1 MNPSTKPITRREFL
15 VVAGCGCAGLV
26 IAGSGCA
33 RLGQA
38 TVATGIAADACPYG
52 YRFDA
57 YPGQCYR
64 FVDSNGSGYC
74 DFSEPLVTTTTV
86 TTTTVTTTAATGATS
101 ATGSTPAATA
111 TEETRVIL
119 CDRGCSYPGR
129 CGRFTDSDGSGVC
142 DLTEGIVISAS
153 SAATSG
159 VTTGGAAATAT
170 PAATATAS
178 SAATTGATTTAPAVT
193 ATPAATATAA
203 ATAVTLVVLCDRGC
217 RYPGNCGRYTDN
229 NGTGIC
235 DLYEGVPADQ
245 AAAYGGSRGG
255 RGGRGG

>member
-1 MNPSTKPITRREFL
+1 MNPIKQPMTRREFL
-15 VVAGCGCAGLV
+15 IVAGCGCAGLV

-38 TVATGIAADACPYG
+38 TAATSATAATATAADACPYG

-74 DFSEPLVTTTTV
+74 DFSEPLVTTTV
-86 TTTTVTTTAATGATS
+86 TTTTATGTTAAADS
-101 ATGSTPAATA
+101 ATTA
-111 TEETRVIL
+111 TEVTRVIL
-119 CDRGCSYPGR
+119 CDRGCSYPGQ
-129 CGRFTDSDGSGVC
+129 CGRFTDSDGSGIC
-142 DLTEGIVISAS
+142 DLSEGVLISS
-153 SAATSG
+153 STAATGS
-159 VTTGGAAATAT
+159 TASATAT
-170 PAATATAS
+170 PAATTT
-178 SAATTGATTTAPAVT
+178 ATTGAATAATATTA

-217 RYPGNCGRYTDN
+217 HYPGSCGRYTDS

>member
-1 MNPSTKPITRREFL
+1 MNPIKQPMTRREFL
-15 VVAGCGCAGLV
+15 IVAGCGSAGLV

-38 TVATGIAADACPYG
+38 TAATAVTAAAADACPYG

-74 DFSEPLVTTTTV
+74 DFSEPLVTTTV
-86 TTTTVTTTAATGATS
+86 TTTTATGTTAAADS
-101 ATGSTPAATA
+101 ATATTA

-119 CDRGCSYPGR
+119 CDRGCSYPGQ

-142 DLTEGIVISAS
+142 DLSEGVLISS
-153 SAATSG
+153 STAATGS
-159 VTTGGAAATAT
+159 TASATAT
-170 PAATATAS
+170 PAATTTAVTGEATATT
-178 SAATTGATTTAPAVT
+178 ATTA

-217 RYPGNCGRYTDN
+217 HYPGSCGRYTDS

-245 AAAYGGSRGG
+245 AASYGGSRGG